1 MSGVKPDLPS
11 RKNFMSPAWQN
22 IRADFPILDQ
32 KVNGQPLV
40 YLDNAATSQK
50 PSCVIAA
57 LTQFYEHDNANV
69 HRGIHALSM
78 RATTAYEAARER
90 SARFLN
96 TAEPG
101 EIVFTAGTTDSIN
114 LVANAWGDEN
124 LRKDDVILLTEMEHH
139 SNMVPWQL
147 LARRT
152 GAKLRYLPIV
162 AGDTG
167 LLDLAQLDQVLTPD
181 VKIFA
186 FTHVSNTLGVINP
199 ATELCAKART
209 VGAISVVDAAQS
221 AGHLPLDVRAMGC
234 DFLALSGHKM
244 CGPTGVGLLY
254 GRKALLEA
262 MPPYRGGGSMISNVE
277 YFESK
282 WAPAPQKFEAGTPNI
297 ADAIALARAMD
308 YLDDLGREAI
318 AQHDE
323 KLAALAYSRLSAEIP
338 GIRLLG
344 PAHHRS
350 GVVSFDLKGVHA
362 HDVVTM
368 ADQEGIALRGGH
380 HCNQPLMRKLG
391 LTSTSRA
398 SFYLY
403 NTEDEIER
411 LVGALRK
418 IQKFFAG

>member
-1 MSGVKPDLPS
+1 MNK
-11 RKNFMSPAWQN
+11 AWAN
-22 IRADFPILDQ
+22 IRGDFPILDQ
-32 KVNGQPLV
+32 LVNGQPLV

-50 PSCVIAA
+50 PTCVIDA
-57 LTQFYEHDNANV
+57 LSNYYRHDNANV

-78 RATTAYEAARER
+78 RATFAYEAARER
-90 SARFLN
+90 SAKFLN
-96 TAEPG
+96 AAEPG

-124 LRKDDVILLTEMEHH
+124 LKKGDVILLTEMEHH

-152 GAKLRYLPIV
+152 GAQLRYLPVV
-162 AGDTG
+162 AGDSG
-167 LLDLAQLDQVLTPD
+167 LLDLAQLDKVLTRD

-199 ATELCAKART
+199 AAELCAAAKA

-244 CGPTGVGLLY
+244 CGPTGVGILY
-254 GRKALLEA
+254 GRKALLDA

-297 ADAIALARAMD
+297 ADVIALGRAMD

-318 AQHDE
+318 AKHDE
-323 KLAALAYSRLSAEIP
+323 QLAAVAYARLKAGVP

-350 GVVSFDLKGVHA
+350 GVISFDLPGVHA

-391 LTSTSRA
+391 LSSTSRA

-403 NTEDEIER
+403 NTETEIDR
-411 LVGALRK
+411 LVATLQK
-418 IQKFFAG
+418 IQKFFVG

>member
-1 MSGVKPDLPS
+1 MASQTQTLERGIGERPLEDVRS
-11 RKNFMSPAWQN
+11 
-22 IRADFPILDQ
+22 DFPILSRSI
-32 KVNGQPLV
+32 GSHELA

-50 PSCVIAA
+50 PTCVIDA
-57 LTQFYEHDNANV
+57 LSNYYLHDNANV

-78 RATTAYEAARER
+78 RATFAYEAARER
-90 SARFLN
+90 SAKFLN
-96 TAEPG
+96 ATEPG

-124 LRKDDVILLTEMEHH
+124 LKKGDVILLTEMEHH
-139 SNMVPWQL
+139 SNLVPWQL

-152 GAKLRYLPIV
+152 GAKLRYLPV
-162 AGDTG
+162 VPGDTG
-167 LLDLAQLDQVLTPD
+167 LLDLAQLDQVLTPE
-181 VKIFA
+181 VRIFA

-199 ATELCAKART
+199 AAELCAAARKM
-209 VGAISVVDAAQS
+209 GALSVVDAAQS
-221 AGHLPLDVRAMGC
+221 AGHMPLDVRAMGC

-244 CGPTGVGLLY
+244 CGPTGVGILY
-254 GRKALLEA
+254 GRKALLDA

-297 ADAIALARAMD
+297 ADVIALGRAMD

-323 KLAALAYSRLSAEIP
+323 QLAATAYARLKAEVP
-338 GIRLLG
+338 GIRMLG

-350 GVVSFDLKGVHA
+350 GVISFDLPGVHA

-368 ADQEGIALRGGH
+368 ADQEGVALRGGH

-391 LTSTSRA
+391 LSSTSRA

-403 NTEDEIER
+403 NTEAEIER
-411 LVGALRK
+411 LVQTLRK

>member
-1 MSGVKPDLPS
+1 MNK
-11 RKNFMSPAWQN
+11 AWQN

-32 KVNGQPLV
+32 QVNGRPLV

-50 PSCVIAA
+50 PQCVIDA
-57 LTQFYEHDNANV
+57 LAHFYERDNANV
-69 HRGIHALSM
+69 HRGIHTLSM

-90 SARFLN
+90 AAKFLN
-96 TAEPG
+96 AAEPG

-124 LRKDDVILLTEMEHH
+124 LKAGDVILLTEMEHH
-139 SNMVPWQL
+139 SNLVPWQL

-152 GAKLRYLPIV
+152 GATLRYLPVV

-167 LLDLAQLDQVLTPD
+167 LLDLAQLDKVLTPE

-199 ATELCAKART
+199 AAGLCARARA
-209 VGAISVVDAAQS
+209 VGALTVVDAAQS

-234 DFLALSGHKM
+234 DFLAVSGHKM
-244 CGPTGVGLLY
+244 CGPTGIGLLY
-254 GRKALLEA
+254 GRKTLLDA

-323 KLAALAYSRLSAEIP
+323 ALAALAYSRLSAEIP

-368 ADQEGIALRGGH
+368 ADQEGVALRGGH

-403 NTEDEIER
+403 NTGDEIER
-411 LVGALRK
+411 LVVTLKK

>member
-1 MSGVKPDLPS
+1 MNKAW
-11 RKNFMSPAWQN
+11 KNL
-22 IRADFPILDQ
+22 RADFPILDQ
-32 KVNGQPLV
+32 KVNGKPLV

-50 PSCVIAA
+50 PQCVIDA
-57 LTQFYEHDNANV
+57 LTHYYQHDNANV
-69 HRGIHALSM
+69 HRGIHVLSM
-78 RATTAYEAARER
+78 RATTGYE
-90 SARFLN
+90 SARQRAAKYLN
-96 TAEPG
+96 ATEPG

-124 LRKDDVILLTEMEHH
+124 LKKGDIILLTEMEHH

-167 LLDLAQLDQVLTPD
+167 LLDLAQLAKVLTPE

-199 ATELCAKART
+199 AAELCAAAKK
-209 VGAISVVDAAQS
+209 VGALTVVDAAQS

-234 DFLALSGHKM
+234 DFLAVSGHKM

-254 GRKALLEA
+254 GRKALLDA

-297 ADAIALARAMD
+297 ADVIALARAMD

-318 AQHDE
+318 ALHDE
-323 KLAALAYSRLSAEIP
+323 QLAALAYARLASEIP
-338 GIRLLG
+338 GIRMLG
-344 PAHHRS
+344 PAQHRS
-350 GVVSFDLKGVHA
+350 GVISFDLPGVHA

-368 ADQEGIALRGGH
+368 ADQEGVALRGGH

-391 LTSTSRA
+391 LSSTSRA

-403 NTEDEIER
+403 NTEAEIER
-411 LVGALRK
+411 LVVTLQK

>member
-1 MSGVKPDLPS
+1 M
-11 RKNFMSPAWQN
+11 NPAWKN

-32 KVNGQPLV
+32 QVNGQPLV

-50 PSCVIAA
+50 PQCVIDA
-57 LTQFYEHDNANV
+57 LSHYYEHDNANV
-69 HRGIHALSM
+69 HRGIHTLSM
-78 RATTAYEAARER
+78 RATFAYEAARDR
-90 SARFLN
+90 TAKFLHA
-96 TAEPG
+96 AEPG
-101 EIVFTAGTTDSIN
+101 EIIFTAGTTDGIN

-124 LRKDDVILLTEMEHH
+124 LKPNDVILLTEMEHH
-139 SNMVPWQL
+139 SNLVPWQL

-152 GAKLRYLPIV
+152 GAKLRYLPV
-162 AGDTG
+162 VPGDSG
-167 LLDLAQLDQVLTPD
+167 LLDLAKLDEVLTTE

-199 ATELCAKART
+199 AASLCAKARA

-221 AGHLPLDVRAMGC
+221 AGHLPLDVQAMGC

-244 CGPTGVGLLY
+244 CGPTGIGVLY
-254 GRKALLEA
+254 GRKSFLEA

-297 ADAIALARAMD
+297 ADAIALGRAMD

-318 AQHDE
+318 AAHDE
-323 KLAALAYSRLSAEIP
+323 KLAALAYGRLASEIP
-338 GIRLLG
+338 GIRMLG

-350 GVVSFDLKGVHA
+350 GVISFDLPGVHA

-368 ADQEGIALRGGH
+368 ADQEGVALRGGH

-391 LTSTSRA
+391 LSSTSRA

-403 NTEDEIER
+403 NTEEEIER
-411 LVGALRK
+411 LVATLQK
-418 IQKFFAG
+418 IQRFFAG

>member
-1 MSGVKPDLPS
+1 M
-11 RKNFMSPAWQN
+11 NPAWQN
-22 IRADFPILDQ
+22 LRADFPILNQ
-32 KVNGQPLV
+32 QVNGQALV

-50 PSCVIAA
+50 PQCVIDA
-57 LTQFYEHDNANV
+57 LVNYYQRDNANV
-69 HRGIHALSM
+69 HRGIHTLSM
-78 RATTAYEAARER
+78 RATFAYEAARER
-90 SARFLN
+90 SAKFLN
-96 TAEPG
+96 ATEPG

-114 LVANAWGDEN
+114 LVANAWGDKN
-124 LRKDDVILLTEMEHH
+124 LKAGDIILLTEMEHH

-147 LARRT
+147 LAQRT
-152 GAKLRYLPIV
+152 GAKLRYLPVV

-167 LLDLAQLDQVLTPD
+167 LLDLTQLDQVLTPE

-199 ATELCAKART
+199 AATLCAAAKK

-221 AGHLPLDVRAMGC
+221 IGHMPIDVRVLGC
-234 DFLALSGHKM
+234 DFLAASGHKM

-282 WAPAPQKFEAGTPNI
+282 WAAAPQKFEAGTPNI
-297 ADAIALARAMD
+297 ADVIALARAMD

-323 KLAALAYSRLSAEIP
+323 KLAEHAYARLANEIP
-338 GIRLLG
+338 GIRMLG

-350 GVVSFDLKGVHA
+350 GVISFDLPGVHA

-368 ADQEGIALRGGH
+368 ADQEGVALRGGH

-391 LTSTSRA
+391 LSSTSRA

-403 NTEDEIER
+403 NTEAEIER
-411 LVGALRK
+411 LVATLQK

>member
-1 MSGVKPDLPS
+1 M
-11 RKNFMSPAWQN
+11 NPAWQN
-22 IRADFPILDQ
+22 LRADFPILNQ
-32 KVNGQPLV
+32 QVNGQALV

-50 PSCVIAA
+50 PQCVIDA
-57 LTQFYEHDNANV
+57 LVNYYQRDNANV
-69 HRGIHALSM
+69 HRGIHTLSM
-78 RATTAYEAARER
+78 RATFAYEAARER
-90 SARFLN
+90 SAKFLN
-96 TAEPG
+96 ATEPG

-114 LVANAWGDEN
+114 LVANAWGDKN
-124 LRKDDVILLTEMEHH
+124 LKAGDIILLTEMEHH

-147 LARRT
+147 LAQRT
-152 GAKLRYLPIV
+152 GAKLRYLPVV

-167 LLDLAQLDQVLTPD
+167 LLDLTQLDQVLTPE
-181 VKIFA
+181 VKIFT

-199 ATELCAKART
+199 AAELCAAAKK

-221 AGHLPLDVRAMGC
+221 IGHMPIDVRALGC
-234 DFLALSGHKM
+234 DFLAASGHKM

-297 ADAIALARAMD
+297 ADVIALARAMD

-323 KLAALAYSRLSAEIP
+323 KLAEHAYARLATEIP
-338 GIRLLG
+338 GIRMLG
-344 PAHHRS
+344 PAQHRS
-350 GVVSFDLKGVHA
+350 GVISFDLPGVHA

-368 ADQEGIALRGGH
+368 ADQEGVALRGGH

-391 LTSTSRA
+391 LSSTSRA

-403 NTEDEIER
+403 NTEAEIER
-411 LVGALRK
+411 LVATLQK

>member
-1 MSGVKPDLPS
+1 M
-11 RKNFMSPAWQN
+11 NQAWKN
-22 IRADFPILDQ
+22 IRHDFPILGQ
-32 KVNGQPLV
+32 QVNGKPLV

-50 PSCVIAA
+50 PQCVIDS
-57 LTQFYEHDNANV
+57 LSHFYQRDNANV

-78 RATTAYEAARER
+78 RSTFAYENARER
-90 SARFLN
+90 SAKFLN
-96 TAEPG
+96 AAEPG

-114 LVANAWGDEN
+114 LVANSWGDQN
-124 LRKDDVILLTEMEHH
+124 LKRDDIILLTEMEHH
-139 SNMVPWQL
+139 SNLVPWQL

-152 GAKLRYLPIV
+152 GAKLRFLPVV

-167 LLDLAQLDQVLTPD
+167 LLDLAQLGKLLTTE

-199 ATELCAKART
+199 AAELCAKARA

-244 CGPTGVGLLY
+244 CGPTGVGILY
-254 GRKALLEA
+254 GRKTLLDA

-297 ADAIALARAMD
+297 ADVIGLARAMD

-318 AQHDE
+318 AEHDE
-323 KLAALAYSRLSAEIP
+323 KLAVLAYGRLATGIP

-350 GVVSFDLKGVHA
+350 GVISFDLPGVHA

-403 NTEDEIER
+403 NTEEEIDR
-411 LVGALRK
+411 LAATLKK
-418 IQKFFAG
+418 IQGFFVG

>member
-1 MSGVKPDLPS
+1 M
-11 RKNFMSPAWQN
+11 NPAWQN
-22 IRADFPILDQ
+22 LRADFPILNQ
-32 KVNGQPLV
+32 QVNGQALV

-50 PSCVIAA
+50 PQCVIDA
-57 LTQFYEHDNANV
+57 LVNYYQRDNANV
-69 HRGIHALSM
+69 HRGIHTLSM
-78 RATTAYEAARER
+78 RATFAYEAARER
-90 SARFLN
+90 SAKFLN
-96 TAEPG
+96 ATEPG

-114 LVANAWGDEN
+114 LVANAWGDKN
-124 LRKDDVILLTEMEHH
+124 LKAGDIILLTEMEHH

-147 LARRT
+147 LAQRT
-152 GAKLRYLPIV
+152 GAKLRYLPVV

-167 LLDLAQLDQVLTPD
+167 LLDLTQLDQVLTPE
-181 VKIFA
+181 VKIFS

-199 ATELCAKART
+199 AAMLCAAAKK

-221 AGHLPLDVRAMGC
+221 IGHMPIDVRVLGC
-234 DFLALSGHKM
+234 DFLAASGHKM

-297 ADAIALARAMD
+297 ADVIALARAMD

-323 KLAALAYSRLSAEIP
+323 KLAEHAYARLASEIP
-338 GIRLLG
+338 GIRMLG
-344 PAHHRS
+344 PAQHRS
-350 GVVSFDLKGVHA
+350 GVISFDLPGVHA

-368 ADQEGIALRGGH
+368 ADQEGVALRGGH

-391 LTSTSRA
+391 LSSTSRA

-403 NTEDEIER
+403 NTEAEIER
-411 LVGALRK
+411 LVVTLQK
-418 IQKFFAG
+418 IQRFFAG

>member
-1 MSGVKPDLPS
+1 M
-11 RKNFMSPAWQN
+11 NPAWQN
-22 IRADFPILDQ
+22 IRADYPILNQ
-32 KVNGQPLV
+32 QVNGQALV

-50 PSCVIAA
+50 PQCVIDA
-57 LTQFYEHDNANV
+57 LVNYYQRDNANV
-69 HRGIHALSM
+69 HRGIHTLSM
-78 RATTAYEAARER
+78 RATFAYEAARER
-90 SARFLN
+90 SAQFLN
-96 TAEPG
+96 AAEAG
-101 EIVFTAGTTDSIN
+101 EIIFTAGTTDSIN
-114 LVANAWGDEN
+114 LVAHAWGDKN
-124 LRKDDVILLTEMEHH
+124 LKAGDIILLTEMEHH

-152 GAKLRYLPIV
+152 GAKLRYLPVV

-167 LLDLAQLDQVLTPD
+167 LLDLTQLDQVLTPE

-199 ATELCAKART
+199 AAALCAAAKK

-221 AGHLPLDVRAMGC
+221 AGHMPIDVRAMDC
-234 DFLALSGHKM
+234 DFLAVSGHKM

-262 MPPYRGGGSMISNVE
+262 MPPYRGGGSMISSVE

-297 ADAIALARAMD
+297 ADVIALARAMD

-323 KLAALAYSRLSAEIP
+323 KLAAHAYARLANEIP
-338 GIRLLG
+338 GIRMLG
-344 PAHHRS
+344 PAQHRS
-350 GVVSFDLKGVHA
+350 GVISFDLPGVHA

-368 ADQEGIALRGGH
+368 ADQAGVALRGGH

-391 LTSTSRA
+391 LSSTSRA

-403 NTEDEIER
+403 NTEAEIER
-411 LVGALRK
+411 LVATLQT

>member
-1 MSGVKPDLPS
+1 M
-11 RKNFMSPAWQN
+11 NPAWQN
-22 IRADFPILDQ
+22 LRADFPILNQ
-32 KVNGQPLV
+32 QVSGQALV

-50 PSCVIAA
+50 PQCVIDA
-57 LTQFYEHDNANV
+57 LVNYYQRDNANV
-69 HRGIHALSM
+69 HRGIHTLSM
-78 RATTAYEAARER
+78 RATFAYEAARER
-90 SARFLN
+90 SAKFLN
-96 TAEPG
+96 ATEPG

-114 LVANAWGDEN
+114 LVANAWGDKN
-124 LRKDDVILLTEMEHH
+124 LKAGDIILLTEMEHH

-147 LARRT
+147 LAQRT
-152 GAKLRYLPIV
+152 GAKLRYLPVV

-167 LLDLAQLDQVLTPD
+167 LLDLTQLDQVLTSE

-199 ATELCAKART
+199 AAMLCAAAKK

-221 AGHLPLDVRAMGC
+221 IGHMPIDVRALGC
-234 DFLALSGHKM
+234 DFLAASGHKM

-297 ADAIALARAMD
+297 ADVIALARAMD

-323 KLAALAYSRLSAEIP
+323 KLAEHAYARLASEIP
-338 GIRLLG
+338 GIRMLG
-344 PAHHRS
+344 PAQHRS
-350 GVVSFDLKGVHA
+350 GVISFDLPGVHA

-368 ADQEGIALRGGH
+368 ADQEGVALRGGH

-391 LTSTSRA
+391 LSSTSRA

-403 NTEDEIER
+403 NTEAEIER
-411 LVGALRK
+411 LVVTLKK
-418 IQKFFAG
+418 IQSFFAG

>member
-1 MSGVKPDLPS
+1 M
-11 RKNFMSPAWQN
+11 NPAWQN
-22 IRADFPILDQ
+22 LRADFPILNQ
-32 KVNGQPLV
+32 QVNGQALV

-50 PSCVIAA
+50 PQCVIDA
-57 LTQFYEHDNANV
+57 LVNYYQRDNANV
-69 HRGIHALSM
+69 HRGIHTLSM
-78 RATTAYEAARER
+78 RATFAYEAARER
-90 SARFLN
+90 SAKFLN
-96 TAEPG
+96 ATEPG

-114 LVANAWGDEN
+114 LVANAWGDKN
-124 LRKDDVILLTEMEHH
+124 LKAGDIILLTEMEHH

-147 LARRT
+147 LAQRT
-152 GAKLRYLPIV
+152 GAKLRYLPVV

-167 LLDLAQLDQVLTPD
+167 LLDLTQLDQVLTPE

-186 FTHVSNTLGVINP
+186 FTHVSNTLGVSNP
-199 ATELCAKART
+199 AAMLCAAAKK

-221 AGHLPLDVRAMGC
+221 IGHMPIDVRALGC
-234 DFLALSGHKM
+234 DFLAASGHKM

-297 ADAIALARAMD
+297 ADVIALARAMD

-323 KLAALAYSRLSAEIP
+323 KLAEHAYARLASEIP
-338 GIRLLG
+338 GIRMLG
-344 PAHHRS
+344 PAQHRS
-350 GVVSFDLKGVHA
+350 GVISFDLPGVHA

-368 ADQEGIALRGGH
+368 ADQEGVALRGGH

-391 LTSTSRA
+391 LSSTSRA

-403 NTEDEIER
+403 NTEAEIER
-411 LVGALRK
+411 LVATLQK

>member
-1 MSGVKPDLPS
+1 M
-11 RKNFMSPAWQN
+11 NPAWQN

-32 KVNGQPLV
+32 KVNGKPLV

-57 LTQFYEHDNANV
+57 LTRFYEHDNANV

-78 RATTAYEAARER
+78 RATTAYESAREC
-90 SARFLN
+90 SAKFLN
-96 TAEPG
+96 AAEPG

-124 LRKDDVILLTEMEHH
+124 LKKGDVILLTEMEHH

-167 LLDLAQLDQVLTPD
+167 LLDLAQLDKVLTPE

-199 ATELCAKART
+199 AAELCAKARA
-209 VGAISVVDAAQS
+209 VGALSVVDAAQS
-221 AGHLPLDVRAMGC
+221 AGHMPLDVRAMGC
-234 DFLALSGHKM
+234 DFLAVSGHKM

-254 GRKALLEA
+254 GRKALLDA

-297 ADAIALARAMD
+297 ADVIALARAMD

-318 AQHDE
+318 AKHDE

-391 LTSTSRA
+391 LSSTSRA

-411 LVGALRK
+411 LVVALKK

>member
-1 MSGVKPDLPS
+1 MNKTWANL
-11 RKNFMSPAWQN
+11 
-22 IRADFPILDQ
+22 RADFPILDQ
-32 KVNGQPLV
+32 QVNGKPLV

-50 PSCVIAA
+50 PRCVIDA
-57 LTQFYEHDNANV
+57 LSNYYLHDNANV

-78 RATTAYEAARER
+78 RATFAYEAARDR
-90 SARFLN
+90 SAKFLN
-96 TAEPG
+96 AAEPG

-124 LRKDDVILLTEMEHH
+124 LKKGDVILLTEMEHH

-152 GAKLRYLPIV
+152 GAQLRYLPIV
-162 AGDTG
+162 AGDSG
-167 LLDLAQLDQVLTPD
+167 LLDLAQLDKVLTPE

-199 ATELCAKART
+199 AAELCTAARK

-221 AGHLPLDVRAMGC
+221 AGHMPLDVRAMGC

-244 CGPTGVGLLY
+244 CGPTGVGILY

-277 YFESK
+277 YFESR
-282 WAPAPQKFEAGTPNI
+282 WAPPPQKFEAGTPNI
-297 ADAIALARAMD
+297 ADVIALGRAMD

-318 AQHDE
+318 AKHDE
-323 KLAALAYSRLSAEIP
+323 QLAALAYSRLKAGVP
-338 GIRLLG
+338 GIRMLG

-350 GVVSFDLKGVHA
+350 GVISFDLPGVHA

-368 ADQEGIALRGGH
+368 ADQEGVALRGGH

-391 LTSTSRA
+391 LSSTSRA

-403 NTEDEIER
+403 NTEAEIDR
-411 LVGALRK
+411 LVATLQK
-418 IQKFFAG
+418 IQKFFMS

>member
-1 MSGVKPDLPS
+1 M
-11 RKNFMSPAWQN
+11 NPAWQN
-22 IRADFPILDQ
+22 LRADFPILNQ
-32 KVNGQPLV
+32 QVNGQALV

-50 PSCVIAA
+50 PQCVIDA
-57 LTQFYEHDNANV
+57 LVNYYQRDNANV
-69 HRGIHALSM
+69 HRGIHTLSM
-78 RATTAYEAARER
+78 RATFAYEAARER
-90 SARFLN
+90 SAKFLN
-96 TAEPG
+96 ATEPG

-114 LVANAWGDEN
+114 LVANAWGDKN
-124 LRKDDVILLTEMEHH
+124 LKAGDIILLTEMEHH

-147 LARRT
+147 LAQRT
-152 GAKLRYLPIV
+152 GAKLRYLPVV

-167 LLDLAQLDQVLTPD
+167 LLDLTQLNQVLTPE

-199 ATELCAKART
+199 AAELCAAAKK

-221 AGHLPLDVRAMGC
+221 IGHMPIDVRALGC
-234 DFLALSGHKM
+234 DFLAASGHKM

-297 ADAIALARAMD
+297 ADVIALARAMD

-323 KLAALAYSRLSAEIP
+323 KLAEHAYARLATEIP
-338 GIRLLG
+338 GIRMLG
-344 PAHHRS
+344 PAQHRS
-350 GVVSFDLKGVHA
+350 GVISFDLPGVHA

-368 ADQEGIALRGGH
+368 ADQEGVALRGGH

-391 LTSTSRA
+391 LSSTSRA

-403 NTEDEIER
+403 NTEAEIER
-411 LVGALRK
+411 LVATLQK

>member
-1 MSGVKPDLPS
+1 MNDSINKAW
-11 RKNFMSPAWQN
+11 KNL
-22 IRADFPILDQ
+22 RADFPILDQ
-32 KVNGQPLV
+32 QVNGQPLV

-50 PSCVIAA
+50 PQCVIDA
-57 LTQFYEHDNANV
+57 LVNYYQRDNANV
-69 HRGIHALSM
+69 HRGIHTLSM
-78 RATTAYEAARER
+78 RATFAYEAARER

-96 TAEPG
+96 ATEPG

-124 LRKDDVILLTEMEHH
+124 LKPGDVILLTEMEHH

-152 GAKLRYLPIV
+152 GAKLRYLPVV

-167 LLDLAQLDQVLTPD
+167 LLDLAQLDQVLTPE

-199 ATELCAKART
+199 AAELCAAAKK
-209 VGAISVVDAAQS
+209 VGALTVVDAAQS

-234 DFLALSGHKM
+234 DFLAVSGHKM

-254 GRKALLEA
+254 GRQALLDA

-297 ADAIALARAMD
+297 ADVIALARAMD

-318 AQHDE
+318 ARHDE
-323 KLAALAYSRLSAEIP
+323 QLAALAYARLASEIP
-338 GIRLLG
+338 GIRMLG
-344 PAHHRS
+344 PARHRS
-350 GVVSFDLKGVHA
+350 GVISFDLPGIHA

-368 ADQEGIALRGGH
+368 ADQEGVALRGGH

-391 LTSTSRA
+391 LSSTSRA

-403 NTEDEIER
+403 NTEAEIER
-411 LVGALRK
+411 LVVTLQK

>member
-1 MSGVKPDLPS
+1 MMNKAW
-11 RKNFMSPAWQN
+11 KNL
-22 IRADFPILDQ
+22 RADLPILDQ
-32 KVNGQPLV
+32 QVNGQPLV

-50 PSCVIAA
+50 PQCVIDA
-57 LTQFYEHDNANV
+57 LVNYYQRDNANV
-69 HRGIHALSM
+69 HRGIHTLSM
-78 RATTAYEAARER
+78 RATFAYEAARER

-96 TAEPG
+96 ATEPG

-124 LRKDDVILLTEMEHH
+124 LKPGDVILLTEMEHH

-152 GAKLRYLPIV
+152 GAKLRYLPVV

-167 LLDLAQLDQVLTPD
+167 LLDLAQLDQVLTPE

-199 ATELCAKART
+199 AAELCAAAKK
-209 VGAISVVDAAQS
+209 VGALTVVDAAQS

-234 DFLALSGHKM
+234 DFLAVSGHKM

-254 GRKALLEA
+254 GRQALLDA

-297 ADAIALARAMD
+297 ADVIALARAMD

-318 AQHDE
+318 ARHDE
-323 KLAALAYSRLSAEIP
+323 QLAALAYARLASEIP
-338 GIRLLG
+338 GIRMLG
-344 PAHHRS
+344 PARHRS
-350 GVVSFDLKGVHA
+350 GVISFDLPGIHA

-368 ADQEGIALRGGH
+368 ADQEGVALRGGH

-391 LTSTSRA
+391 LSSTSRA

-403 NTEDEIER
+403 NTEAEIER
-411 LVGALRK
+411 LVVTLQK